1 MRPITILC
9 ITLLLACA
17 VQVGSS
23 YHQATEVEQLR
34 LSALQG
40 SRSAMQAL
48 RDTSTFILP
57 WERCAWA
64 LILAELDTG
73 EPVAMS
79 NVPVCRQ
86 MIRPEGESLMLEYT
100 AQLKAKIVLK

>member
-1 MRPITILC
+1 MRPFTILC
-9 ITLLLACA
+9 ITILLACTA
-17 VQVGSS
+17 QVWRF
-23 YHQATEVEQLR
+23 HQEATAIEQLS

-57 WERCAWA
+57 WERCAWG

-73 EPVAMS
+73 EQVAKRK
-79 NVPVCRQ
+79 VPFGRQ
-86 MIRPEGESLMLEYT
+86 IIRQEGKSLMPKYT
-100 AQLKAKIVLK
+100 DLLKAK

>member
-1 MRPITILC
+1 MRPFTILC
-9 ITLLLACA
+9 ITILLACTA
-17 VQVGSS
+17 QVWRF
-23 YHQATEVEQLR
+23 HQEATAIEQLS

-57 WERCAWA
+57 WERCAWG

-73 EPVAMS
+73 EQVAIS

-100 AQLKAKIVLK
+100 DLLKAKIILK